1 MVHSDKEI
9 RQYFK
14 NIFGLRIHNMEPYR
28 IALTHRSTPDRDQHF
43 GKFNNERLEYLGDAV
58 LSAIVAD
65 YLFHKYPL
73 ESEGALTQ
81 MRSKLVNRSRL
92 NKLAIKL
99 GLHDM
104 IRTGSN
110 IQGGSIDGNALEA
123 VIGAIYLDHGYK
135 KTYRIFIQ
143 HIFLTHLDMESIK
156 EEEGDFKSRM
166 FIWAQKNKKKIQFH
180 NSPIDDPKN
189 HGFHS
194 QILIGGEVLAESD
207 GLSIKQAEQLASEK
221 AWHQLN
227 PEA

>member
-1 MVHSDKEI
+1 MEHSDKEI
-9 RQYFK
+9 RRYFK
-14 NIFGLRIHNMEPYR
+14 NIFGLRIHNLEPYR
-28 IALTHRSTPDRDQHF
+28 IALTHRSLVEKSQHF

-58 LSAIVAD
+58 LDAVIAD

-73 ESEGALTQ
+73 ETEGQLTQ
-81 MRSKLVNRSRL
+81 LRSKLVNRARL
-92 NKLAIKL
+92 NKLAGKL

-110 IQGGSIDGNALEA
+110 IQGGSIDGNAFEA

-135 KTYRIFIQ
+135 KTYKILIKK
-143 HIFLTHLDMESIK
+143 IFLTHLDIESIK

-166 FIWAQKNKKKIQFH
+166 FIWAQRNKKKIKFVNQRSITDQKH
-180 NSPIDDPKN
+180 S
-189 HGFHS
+189 FHS
-194 QILIGGEVLAESD
+194 QILVDEEVVAESD

-221 AWHQLN
+221 AWHLLN